1 MKKALLSLIVI
12 LSFTACAPKSNPT
25 PEANSP
31 TELIPTI
38 VNTINPVKPEQK
50 VETETEVPIRPYQPE
65 LKDDQMEIGKAWA
78 DDVSIQKSA
87 DNPAVPELVINGS
100 LPTPCNKLRIVASA
114 SDSDGRI
121 LVDLYSVRQPDVIC
135 AQMIES
141 FSATLP
147 LKTMKAGDY
156 SVFINGDDK
165 LHFTWPL

>member
-1 MKKALLSLIVI
+1 MRNYLLSLIVI
-12 LSFTACAPKSNPT
+12 LSFTACSPKSNPK
-25 PEANSP
+25 PEVSPP
-31 TELIPTI
+31 TESIPTI
-38 VNTINPVKPEQK
+38 VNTMEL
-50 VETETEVPIRPYQPE
+50 ETEADVTIRPYQPE
-65 LKDDQMEIGKAWA
+65 LEDDQMEIGKAWA

-87 DNPAVPELVINGS
+87 DDPAVPELVINGS

-156 SVFINGDDK
+156 VVFINREDK
-165 LHFTWPL
+165 LHFTWLQ